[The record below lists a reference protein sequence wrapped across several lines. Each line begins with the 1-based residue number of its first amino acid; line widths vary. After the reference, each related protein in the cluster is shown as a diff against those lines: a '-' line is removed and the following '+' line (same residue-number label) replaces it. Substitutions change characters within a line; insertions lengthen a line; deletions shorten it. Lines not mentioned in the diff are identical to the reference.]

1 MDNTKENT
9 CISFYGKHNISP
21 VRQDISDFNRHL
33 SRREKLFRTLGLPH
47 MLFSGKSVLEV
58 GPGSGHNSLVF
69 FEWGANVDFV
79 EPNPKGQEGICELL
93 DKYDVVKEQ
102 WNLFRCRIEEFN
114 TEKKYD
120 VILAEGFI
128 PILYNRSEVISKIV
142 DLVKPGGIVVV
153 TCMDDLSFFF
163 EVLKRTIGHRL
174 LQKKKIESFEK
185 RVEIL
190 CNAFS
195 SHLKSLKSS
204 SRLLEDWVTDIFLT
218 PPIIG
223 KILSIAEC
231 VEEFGN
237 QFMILGTSPS
247 MFTDYSWY
255 KDVDYDLTKMN
266 SIQFQEKRHV
276 LMMYD
281 LEESVRT
288 VESNRNL
295 VKYAYDFRNLV
306 GSVEHDLNEKNTKEI
321 VEVLRNISTIT
332 SEIDVRISDAI
343 SEGIMLLLDED
354 LNESKILNA
363 SKLAIAFGRGQQ
375 YVSLVKNVI
384 A

>member
-1 MDNTKENT
+1 
-9 CISFYGKHNISP
+9 
-21 VRQDISDFNRHL
+21 
-33 SRREKLFRTLGLPH
+33 
-47 MLFSGKSVLEV
+47 
-58 GPGSGHNSLVF
+58 
-69 FEWGANVDFV
+69 
-79 EPNPKGQEGICELL
+79 
-93 DKYDVVKEQ
+93 
-102 WNLFRCRIEEFN
+102 
-114 TEKKYD
+114 
-120 VILAEGFI
+120 
-128 PILYNRSEVISKIV
+128 
-142 DLVKPGGIVVV
+142 
-153 TCMDDLSFFF
+153 
-163 EVLKRTIGHRL
+163 
-174 LQKKKIESFEK
+174 
-185 RVEIL
+185 
-190 CNAFS
+190 
-195 SHLKSLKSS
+195 
-204 SRLLEDWVTDIFLT
+204 
-218 PPIIG
+218 
-223 KILSIAEC
+223 
-231 VEEFGN
+231 
-237 QFMILGTSPS
+237 